1 MIAIIETTI
10 NIPPNLIDFAQN
22 FKEWGHNDVTF
33 LIIGDLKSPPE
44 IKDIEGRLKQEG
56 FQAEYWDVE
65 KQLKLKHPLIERIP
79 FNSDKRRNIGT
90 LLALRYGAD
99 WAIYLDDD
107 NFPTKEDFISLHT
120 TLGGKSRIASDNH
133 WFNTGLLTATRKTI
147 FLRGFPLSRRFET
160 PVVKTVP
167 DYLPADVVANQG
179 LCLETPD
186 VDAMTHIVLGLEG
199 EKCTS
204 LKQSVILELG
214 TFIPMNSQNTA
225 IRRQALPA
233 YYVPNFSGRNAD
245 IIAGYIFQKVAHSMG
260 DVVSAGSPC
269 TRHIRNQHDFLKD
282 MEWEMPSFRIIEAM
296 LPLLEGEDIEGD
308 SYLECYSNLLTKLA
322 DILPHEVWLDMVNWS
337 QEIGR
342 VVG

>member
-10 NIPPNLIDFAQN
+10 NIPSNLIDFARN
-22 FKEWGHNDVTF
+22 FKEWGHSDATF

-44 IKDIEGRLKQEG
+44 IRDIEGRLKQEG
-56 FQAEYWDVE
+56 FQAEYWDVG
-65 KQLKLKHPLIERIP
+65 KQLKLKHPLIPKIP

-107 NFPTKEDFISLHT
+107 NYPTNEDFLSLHT
-120 TLGGKSRIASDNH
+120 TLGGKSRISSDNH
-133 WFNTGLLTATRKTI
+133 WYNTGELTETRSKI
-147 FLRGFPLSRRFET
+147 FLRGFPLSKRFDNPTIVTIEGQ
-160 PVVKTVP
+160 
-167 DYLPADVVANQG
+167 ARVVANQG

-186 VDAMTHIVLGLEG
+186 VDAMTHIVLGS

-204 LKQSVILELG
+204 LKQSFILELG

-233 YYVPNFSGRNAD
+233 YYIPKFSGRNAD
-245 IIAGYIFQKVAHSMG
+245 IIAGYIFQKIAHSMG
-260 DVVSAGSPC
+260 DVVSVGGPC
-269 TRHIRNQHDFLKD
+269 TKHIRNRHDFLKD
-282 MEWEMPSFRIIEAM
+282 MEDETPSFRIIEGM
-296 LPLLEGEDIEGD
+296 LPVLEGEDIEGD

-322 DILPHEVWLDMVNWS
+322 DILPHEVWLDMVNWG
-337 QEIGR
+337 QK
-342 VVG
+342 V

>member
-10 NIPPNLIDFAQN
+10 NIPSNLIDFARN
-22 FKEWGHNDVTF
+22 FKEWGHSDATF

-44 IKDIEGRLKQEG
+44 IRDIEGRLKQEG
-56 FQAEYWDVE
+56 FQAEYWDVG
-65 KQLKLKHPLIERIP
+65 KQVKLKHRLIERIP

-107 NFPTKEDFISLHT
+107 NYPTQEDFLSLHT
-120 TLGGKSRIASDNH
+120 TPDKHQHITSSNH
-133 WFNTGLLTATRKTI
+133 WYNTGQLTETRTRI
-147 FLRGFPLSRRFET
+147 FLRGFPISKRFEPQSIMLIDNT
-160 PVVKTVP
+160 PRA
-167 DYLPADVVANQG
+167 LVANQG

-186 VDAMTHIVLGLEG
+186 VDAMTHIVLGS

-204 LKQSVILELG
+204 LKQSVVLELG

-233 YYVPNFSGRNAD
+233 YYIPNFSGRNAD

-269 TRHIRNQHDFLKD
+269 TKHIRNQHDFLKD
-282 MEWEMPSFRIIEAM
+282 MEWEMPSFRVIEGM
-296 LPLLEGEDIEGD
+296 LPLLEGEDIEGN
-308 SYLECYSNLLTKLA
+308 SYLECYSNLLAELA
-322 DILPHEVWLDMVNWS
+322 DILPQEVWLDMVNWS
-337 QEIGR
+337 QEIA
-342 VVG
+342 